1 MRRSPGSPSP
11 LALAPYRVRFPLRGA
26 AHGPWALSRLLFWR
40 PALAVGKPCRIWMWA
55 SGLAFCSTRRRAR
68 PAEHRPALPQS
79 LRPIP
84 HPPCGPSAGPQ
95 RAYAYPLCLFS
106 GINLEPWSA
115 VRWWR
120 CCAPFYMPF
129 WWLEVPHKAT
139 RSPGRVTPQHPRSVN
154 GIQRTKATSVDIDYL
169 RLLFPA
175 CQVGRAPPWTAC
187 RATQPPHGDGRSSC
201 RHLQAPGRLCQTK
214 VIKKPR
220 IAGQTLLQ
228 RAKPAVGDWNAE
240 GTF

>member
-139 RSPGRVTPQHPRSVN
+139 RSPGRVTP
-154 GIQRTKATSVDIDYL
+154 
-169 RLLFPA
+169 PA
-175 CQVGRAPPWTAC
+175 
-187 RATQPPHGDGRSSC
+187 
-201 RHLQAPGRLCQTK
+201 
-214 VIKKPR
+214 
-220 IAGQTLLQ
+220 
-228 RAKPAVGDWNAE
+228 PAVGQRHSTDKGDIGRYRLFTPFISSLPSWPRTALDRVPRHPATPRRWAE
-240 GTF
+240 LMPPFAGPRAALPNKSYKKT